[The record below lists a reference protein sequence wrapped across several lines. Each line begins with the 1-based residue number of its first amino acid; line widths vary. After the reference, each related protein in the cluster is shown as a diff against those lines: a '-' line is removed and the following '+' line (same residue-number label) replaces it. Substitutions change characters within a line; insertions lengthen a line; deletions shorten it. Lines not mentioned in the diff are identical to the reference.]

1 MHNNSIKAYR
11 EEFPKLS
18 QRASD
23 IYFFLLEHMEVGFT
37 DRDIKYHM
45 KFGEMNNVRPRV
57 TELIQQGLL
66 EEVGKTTCKVT
77 GKTVRM
83 VSLRNIKAI
92 HVDEYYGEGG
102 INDSNKC

>member
-18 QRASD
+18 RRASD
-23 IYFFLLEHMEVGFT
+23 IYYFLLEHLELSFT
-37 DRDIKYHM
+37 DRDIKQQM
-45 KFGEMNNVRPRV
+45 KFPEMNNVRPRV

-66 EEVGKTTCKVT
+66 EEVGKTICKVT

-83 VSLRNIKAI
+83 VSLRNVKAI
-92 HVDEYYGEGG
+92 DVDKYYSEGRFMNG
-102 INDSNKC
+102 

>member
-18 QRASD
+18 KRASD
-23 IYFFLLEHMEVGFT
+23 IYFFLLNNMEIGFT
-37 DRDIKYHM
+37 DRDIKNYM
-45 KFGEMNNVRPRV
+45 KFEDMNMVRPRV

-66 EEVGKTTCKVT
+66 EEVDKITCKVT

-83 VSLRNIKAI
+83 VSLRNVKAI
-92 HVDEYYGEGG
+92 HVHQYFGEGG
-102 INDSNKC
+102 